1 MCIENL
7 QGVTSLQ
14 YSRLYERLGEYE
26 RERKP
31 SMNTNLM
38 HQGIAFYFTWHLCRG
53 VYNFRLSVCP
63 FVCPF
68 VIPLQCQSFW
78 LKFLQWCISR

>member
-38 HQGIAFYFTWHLCRG
+38 HQGIAFLLYPAFMPRG
-53 VYNFRLSVCP
+53 
-63 FVCPF
+63 
-68 VIPLQCQSFW
+68 I
-78 LKFLQWCISR
+78 